1 MIYRRTSLLVA
12 LALAVVLGWQREAGA
27 QILRTYLSPSPQGG
41 NDFGMAVAV
50 VQDMVAVTARGGATE
65 GQRGVVDL
73 FDVVSG
79 AHVAEVDRPQV
90 GPVVRKFGLA
100 MVAIDDMLVVADR
113 GYVYVFAI
121 DRADQPVASL
131 LQTITPP
138 VPDPEFGS
146 ALAAAG
152 SRLVVG
158 GGGQFVY
165 VYEPSTGALIRS
177 FQSGV
182 AGDYFGV
189 AVAGTEGFVLVGAP
203 GTTVQGQ
210 QAAGAAYLFRIDSG
224 EVVRTLFEPEVS
236 VFSQFGISVAFVAD
250 RLAVGAVHDGSFG
263 STGGEVHLFDAGSGV
278 HQTTL
283 RSPVPFGEDRFGVR
297 MQAHAAKLAVTAGRI
312 SPSDGTVYVFD
323 VSRLDM
329 PAQILQNPGSTFSGS
344 GSNPV
349 FFGYSTAFVGK
360 DIMVGAPKNNLVPP
374 IGPVLIGE
382 GAVFLFEGVPPP
394 TESIRAAL
402 EVPGEEAVMGGIVP
416 VQGWAYTTSPG
427 ADIQRLVEVHLDG
440 QLAFRIP
447 CCSDRR
453 DVQAVYP
460 EAPALAGFSG
470 TFNWQLP
477 EPGEHEIE
485 VRVFDTTGA
494 SVSMRRTI
502 RTVRLTDVPFVRD
515 ATWSLPGAASASIFN
530 APGVPADAGFLASGL
545 RFTRPNGTVAECA
558 PPNGIA
564 FSWDQGGQTFR
575 QVSGCVSP

>member
-1 MIYRRTSLLVA
+1 MIYRRMSVL
-12 LALAVVLGWQREAGA
+12 VVLVLAAVLGLQREAGA
-27 QILRTYLSPSPQGG
+27 QILRTYLSPAPQGG
-41 NDFGMAVAV
+41 NDFGTAVTV
-50 VQDMVAVTARGGATE
+50 VQDLVAISSRGGPTE
-65 GQRGVVDL
+65 GQQGVVDL
-73 FDVVSG
+73 FDVVSA
-79 AHVAEVDRPQV
+79 AHVARVDRPDV
-90 GPVVRKFGLA
+90 GPVVRKFGRA
-100 MVAIDDMLVVADR
+100 MVAINDMLVVADR
-113 GYVYVFAI
+113 GYVYVFTI
-121 DRADQPVASL
+121 DRADQPVAAL

-158 GGGQFVY
+158 GGGQFAY

-177 FQSGV
+177 LQSGV
-182 AGDYFGV
+182 AGDSFGV

-210 QAAGAAYLFRIDSG
+210 VAAGAAYLFRIDSG
-224 EVVRTLFEPEVS
+224 SIVRTLFEPEVS
-236 VFSQFGISVAFVAD
+236 VSSQFGISVAFVTNH
-250 RLAVGAVHDGSFG
+250 LAVGAVHDGSFG
-263 STGGEVHLFDAGSGV
+263 STGGGVHLFDASNGA
-278 HQTTL
+278 HETTL
-283 RSPVPFGEDRFGVR
+283 RSPVPFSDDRFGVR
-297 MQAHAAKLAVTAGRI
+297 MQAQTAKLAVTAG
-312 SPSDGTVYVFD
+312 SAFSDGTVFVFD
-323 VSRLDM
+323 VSRLDT
-329 PAQILQNPGSTFSGS
+329 PAQILQNPGSTFTGS
-344 GSNPV
+344 GA

-360 DIMVGAPKNNLVPP
+360 DILVGAPKNDFVPVV
-374 IGPVLIGE
+374 GPVLIGA

-394 TESIRAAL
+394 AESIVAAL

-416 VQGWAYTTSPG
+416 VQGWAYTTTPG

-460 EAPALAGFSG
+460 DAPALAGFAG

-494 SVSMRRTI
+494 SVSLRRTI

-515 ATWSLPGAASASIFN
+515 GTWNLPNAAGVSIFN

-545 RFTRPNGTVAECA
+545 RFTRPNGTVAECV